1 MIEDEIKKLYSD
13 YLDGLDIYE
22 NRTSLKISRIV
33 LKPEARQGG
42 VGTKIMQAIVN
53 YADRNKQ
60 IVTLTPS
67 SDFGGNKNRLIQFYK
82 RFGFKHNKG
91 IYKNFEFMDS
101 MIRYP
106 KLNENMKPIIKKL
119 LREALMTKEESA
131 IRIVADFTNFANE
144 FLGINDGVQVKL
156 AFERTPDL
164 KTTAYYNSTGFLV
177 VYVKDRAIIDV
188 CRSIAHELVHH
199 KQNLDGKL
207 KDAVIDGEDGSP
219 IENEANAVAGIII
232 RKYGRLHPEI
242 YV

>member
-1 MIEDEIKKLYSD
+1 
-13 YLDGLDIYE
+13 
-22 NRTSLKISRIV
+22 
-33 LKPEARQGG
+33 
-42 VGTKIMQAIVN
+42 
-53 YADRNKQ
+53 
-60 IVTLTPS
+60 
-67 SDFGGNKNRLIQFYK
+67 
-82 RFGFKHNKG
+82 
-91 IYKNFEFMDS
+91 
-101 MIRYP
+101 
-106 KLNENMKPIIKKL
+106 MKPIIKKL
-119 LREALMTKEESA
+119 LREALITKEESD
-131 IRIVADFTNFANE
+131 IRTIADFTNFAKE

-188 CRSIAHELVHH
+188 CRSIAHELLHH